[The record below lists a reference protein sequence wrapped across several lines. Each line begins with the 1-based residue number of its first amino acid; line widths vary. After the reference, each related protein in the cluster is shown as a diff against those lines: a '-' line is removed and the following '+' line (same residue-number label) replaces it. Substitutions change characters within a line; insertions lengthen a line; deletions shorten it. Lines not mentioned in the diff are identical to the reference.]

1 MPGLSSGSSEEG
13 HDPVWERIVWVLSR
27 LQRAGYSRLV
37 RPGFTDRTSSVVLA
51 EAALLRALDQP
62 FDPPVWDEPHQR
74 HQQVDPACD
83 PRIDERE

>member
-51 EAALLRALDQP
+51 EAAPGVTSAAEIAVEINVRYKPTLD
-62 FDPPVWDEPHQR
+62 
-74 HQQVDPACD
+74 
-83 PRIDERE
+83 